1 MKSVGSYGSLSPL
14 LFMMKMTVWY
24 LVNNLIRV
32 MTVVILV
39 EISLFFIDMN
49 SEVWFLLWL
58 S

>member
-1 MKSVGSYGSLSPL
+1 MKSMGSYGSLSPL

-24 LVNNLIRV
+24 LVSNLIRV
-32 MTVVILV
+32 MTAVILV